1 MPGILSSSI
10 VLMAPMLRGLQHESP
25 ETKHSPIL
33 DLLLIKYFQY
43 YTVQSE
49 KQCMQ
54 FLCYPNNIARGEGEK
69 LHSFNF
75 SQVSLGLLL
84 FISKK

>member
-54 FLCYPNNIARGEGEK
+54 FLCYPKQHCKGGGGKNSIHLILVRLA
-69 LHSFNF
+69 
-75 SQVSLGLLL
+75 
-84 FISKK
+84 